1 MPPKSKGT
9 GARPHR
15 GKSQKDSVD
24 VATPKTRRDASP
36 QSPGGGIE
44 TLPGGGGYRATVEGR
59 VIGTYAT
66 LQDAASAMTHAAMTP
81 PASRA
86 TPRSRVKR
94 SEPSHGVTTPEHAAR
109 TPLPGEARSDDAKSH
124 PEKTLYG
131 RRRDRNVFTRTFV
144 MCAILAVTVAFL
156 DPNTTSTRF
165 GALVSV
171 ARGWSPGEAKSI
183 STSCASEARFGA
195 VAGLS
200 PEEWRETS
208 WLFLEAA
215 REANARHAEETN
227 PSSNPNPS
235 RTQGLSSRKLGA
247 KKGVALAL
255 IVDKSLDAGPDAIAA
270 SAARAAFGCDCV
282 KVFDAKTYVAL
293 AQTDSSKDS
302 SDEVEEESVRLRKRE
317 AEANARGALQKEVS
331 AFLEKCPRG
340 VAVIADAQRMTPP
353 LLAALMPAVSEGGRF
368 ARDGR
373 DVRADGATYVLV
385 AALGEDFAAGGKG
398 KYRVRGEVEYA
409 RAAKAELSRLWRAEP
424 FASDGN
430 EALLTEAATG
440 SGVTEAFRRRVDFV
454 VPFRVGGSK
463 ED

>member
-15 GKSQKDSVD
+15 GKSQKDGDD

-44 TLPGGGGYRATVEGR
+44 TLPDGGGYRATVDGR
-59 VIGTYAT
+59 VIGTFAT

-86 TPRSRVKR
+86 TPRSRAKR

-109 TPLPGEARSDDAKSH
+109 TPLPGEAKSDDAKSH

-144 MCAILAVTVAFL
+144 MCAILAVTVALL

-165 GALVSV
+165 GAFVSV
-171 ARGWSPGEAKSI
+171 ARGGSREANSLKK
-183 STSCASEARFGA
+183 SCASEARFGA
-195 VAGLS
+195 VAALAD
-200 PEEWRETS
+200 EEWRETA

-215 REANARHAEETN
+215 REANARHGEELRE
-227 PSSNPNPS
+227 NPS
-235 RTQGLSSRKLGA
+235 RTQARASSERLGA

-255 IVDKSLDAGPDAIAA
+255 VVETGLDAGPDAVAA
-270 SAARAAFGCDCV
+270 SAARAAFGCDCAET
-282 KVFDAKTYVAL
+282 FDAKTYVAL
-293 AQTDSSKDS
+293 ATPDFGAAHRSEADGA
-302 SDEVEEESVRLRKRE
+302 EEAEETRLKRRE
-317 AEANARGALQKEVS
+317 AEANARGALQRAVS
-331 AFLEKCPRG
+331 AFLETCPRG
-340 VAVIADAQRMTPP
+340 VAVIADAQRLTPP

-373 DVRADGATYVLV
+373 DVRADGAMYVLV
-385 AALGEDFAAGGKG
+385 AALGEDFAAGEKG
-398 KYRVRGEVEYA
+398 KWRARGEVEYA
-409 RAAKAELSRLWRAEP
+409 RAAKAELARLWRGEP
-424 FASDGN
+424 FASDGD
-430 EALLTEAATG
+430 EAATEAATG

-454 VPFRVGGSK
+454 VPFREKSVK

>member
-1 MPPKSKGT
+1 
-9 GARPHR
+9 
-15 GKSQKDSVD
+15 
-24 VATPKTRRDASP
+24 
-36 QSPGGGIE
+36 
-44 TLPGGGGYRATVEGR
+44 
-59 VIGTYAT
+59 
-66 LQDAASAMTHAAMTP
+66 
-81 PASRA
+81 
-86 TPRSRVKR
+86 
-94 SEPSHGVTTPEHAAR
+94 
-109 TPLPGEARSDDAKSH
+109 LPGEARSDDAKSH

-144 MCAILAVTVAFL
+144 MCAILAVTVALL

-171 ARGWSPGEAKSI
+171 ARGGSPGEAETV
-183 STSCASEARFGA
+183 STSCASDARFGA

-385 AALGEDFAAGGKG
+385 AALGEDFAAGEKG

-409 RAAKAELSRLWRAEP
+409 RAAKAELARLWRGEP